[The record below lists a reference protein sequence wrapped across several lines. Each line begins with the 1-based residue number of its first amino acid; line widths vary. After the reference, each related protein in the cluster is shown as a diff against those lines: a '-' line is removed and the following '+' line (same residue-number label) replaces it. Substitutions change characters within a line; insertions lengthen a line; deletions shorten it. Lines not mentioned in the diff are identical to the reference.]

1 MNKNLITAFFLSLIL
16 VVCILAADDT
26 TSLFNVSIK
35 YNQASD
41 FGAGSIKLTGDFL
54 NQIQYQNGTSTTG
67 KEIDFVYSAT
77 GTVSSITPV
86 TIDLAGLTNFRGTS
100 LTAAKVKTFAVKNT
114 DTTHTLSIGGSWI
127 ATESIEQYGLL
138 LKSSPIAGLTVA
150 SSASS
155 FIISAATSSNYE
167 IFIAGIKN

>member
-1 MNKNLITAFFLSLIL
+1 MKKNLITACFLSLIL
-16 VVCILAADDT
+16 VVCILAADET

-35 YNQASD
+35 YNQTAD
-41 FGAGSIKLTGDFL
+41 FGGGSIKLTGDFL
-54 NQIQYQNGTSTTG
+54 NQIQYQNGTSTVG
-67 KEIDFVYSAT
+67 KELDFVYSAT
-77 GTVSSITPV
+77 GTVSSLTPV
-86 TIDLAGLTNFRGTS
+86 IIDLTGLTNFRGVALS
-100 LTAAKVKTFAVKNT
+100 ANKIKTFAVKNT
-114 DTTHTLSIGGSWI
+114 DTVYGLSIGGSWI

-150 SSASS
+150 SGASS